1 MKFNTHALARA
12 QAAKIQHIAD
22 VWGWPVC
29 PLDATETIRAH
40 LTGSNHNAKAI
51 AWERDDYGKK
61 PRKREREEPDA
72 LVCMCWSAGRER
84 ECVRRKKPAALF
96 CLCTVCCCQ
105 SGCERGKSAAAV
117 NACLG
122 LKGSAPAHAIRK
134 SVEDKHMAQVSLS
147 YVKTLALTVDQLGL
161 IEPDITCE
169 AKPSGMF
176 HAVIEVPL
184 VNWVDKGFRGPRQF
198 TGVSSSSARRAIRK
212 AAHAAVK
219 RLVKDGLLNVKD
231 FSKEELTIWKKKVC
245 KEIAEERDE
254 FERNYAH
261 LEKKRGKLLAENAR
275 MKVKLTR
282 LKEQISY
289 CMEDQEENQKLATEN
304 KVLKRKISAMMKQ
317 LAEARNEAT

>member
-1 MKFNTHALARA
+1 
-12 QAAKIQHIAD
+12 
-22 VWGWPVC
+22 
-29 PLDATETIRAH
+29 
-40 LTGSNHNAKAI
+40 
-51 AWERDDYGKK
+51 
-61 PRKREREEPDA
+61 
-72 LVCMCWSAGRER
+72 
-84 ECVRRKKPAALF
+84 
-96 CLCTVCCCQ
+96 
-105 SGCERGKSAAAV
+105 
-117 NACLG
+117 
-122 LKGSAPAHAIRK
+122 
-134 SVEDKHMAQVSLS
+134 MAQVSLS

-161 IEPDITCE
+161 IEPNITCE

-231 FSKEELTIWKKKVC
+231 FSKEELTIWKKRVMEIAKVC

-254 FERNYAH
+254 LERNYAH